1 MIQDETPWFAPMK
14 GRGLKAMSPRIIPRD
29 SVAQHLSVSTQ
40 VLLRYERMG
49 LVRAIQVGDVQG
61 YEPAE
66 VRRIWSIVTYQRDL
80 GINLAG
86 VEVILQLRE
95 QMTTLHHQLS
105 NLANELRNLVDEP
118 GAADKP
124 R

>member
-1 MIQDETPWFAPMK
+1 
-14 GRGLKAMSPRIIPRD
+14 MSPRIIPRD

>member
-1 MIQDETPWFAPMK
+1 MN
-14 GRGLKAMSPRIIPRD
+14 PRIITRE
-29 SVAQHLSVSTQ
+29 SVAEHLSVSTQ
-40 VLLRYERMG
+40 VLLRYERLG
-49 LVRAIQVGDVQG
+49 LARSIRDGDVEG

-95 QMTTLHHQLS
+95 RMSSLHGQLRQ
-105 NLANELRNLVDEP
+105 LADELRDLVDESDSP
-118 GAADKP
+118 D
-124 R
+124 RSR

>member
-1 MIQDETPWFAPMK
+1 MN
-14 GRGLKAMSPRIIPRD
+14 PRIISRE
-29 SVAQHLSVSTQ
+29 SVAEHLSVSPQ
-40 VLLRYERMG
+40 MLLRYERLG
-49 LVRAIQVGDVQG
+49 LARAIREGDVEG

-95 QMTTLHHQLS
+95 RMTSLHGQLRR
-105 NLANELRNLVDEP
+105 LAEEMRSLVDEP
-118 GAADKP
+118 GSPDRP

>member
-1 MIQDETPWFAPMK
+1 MN
-14 GRGLKAMSPRIIPRD
+14 PRIIPRD
-29 SVAQHLSVSTQ
+29 SVAQHLSVSPQ
-40 VLLRYERMG
+40 VLVRYERLG
-49 LVRAIQVGDVQG
+49 LARAIREGDIEG

-95 QMTTLHHQLS
+95 QMT
-105 NLANELRNLVDEP
+105 NLRGHLKRLAEELRDLADEP
-118 GAADKP
+118 ESGGRP
-124 R
+124 G

>member
-1 MIQDETPWFAPMK
+1 MN
-14 GRGLKAMSPRIIPRD
+14 PRIIPRD

-40 VLLRYERMG
+40 ALLRYERLG
-49 LVRAIQVGDVQG
+49 FVRAIQEGDVQG

-80 GINLAG
+80 GVNLAG

-95 QMTTLHHQLS
+95 QMTNLHGQLRR
-105 NLANELRNLVDEP
+105 LADELRVLVDES
-118 GAADKP
+118 GASK
-124 R
+124 